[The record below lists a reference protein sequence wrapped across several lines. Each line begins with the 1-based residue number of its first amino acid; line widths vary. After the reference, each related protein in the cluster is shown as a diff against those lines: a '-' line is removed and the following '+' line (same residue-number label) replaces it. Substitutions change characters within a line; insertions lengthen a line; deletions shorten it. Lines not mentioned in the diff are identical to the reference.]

1 MTPTHALIFIW
12 RLTCGPT
19 PFLHWQYDRNPL
31 LNIECRLIRKYTT
44 ILMSNRNHGEFTSL
58 YAISSLLKSQAL
70 PVTVTATSIIPAKKG
85 LLYSLLKP
93 LSKMGCKRSNVA
105 HAPELLLHSNLPPSD
120 SERAVVCDVVAAVE
134 EEIVQLQQKP
144 PKFSPRRRRRLSQCT
159 ELLRVHNAVLSPIR
173 WVPPEVL
180 EEIFRHCTWPDILDQ
195 NCHWRELPWAIS
207 QVCRTWRDI
216 TLNLPCL
223 WNRTPIHLGDNTLA
237 NLDAQA
243 SFLTGLL
250 ARSRNAPLYLHVQ
263 APFKE
268 YDWHPLINALAP
280 HSERVE
286 ELTIK
291 SSAVTMNAFRKF
303 KGRLPLLRKLTLSK
317 TSQRNHPSALIID
330 LFEEAPLLREVTLF
344 ALYTHEL
351 ILPWPQVISF
361 NGSRINRTGLSQL
374 VANSLDLERLE
385 IAGYSYGAG
394 PRTATLRHL
403 TTLKVK
409 LENPTITSNF
419 FFGSL
424 NLPKVEEI
432 EVEEYQGDLLP
443 HLIAMLLRCPTPSM
457 LRKLTLRNI
466 IQEAPGDLTS
476 LLWLAPQL
484 QELDLE
490 LPPISDL
497 FELIITPE
505 KPPLVPMLETLIIH
519 IKTEDIWRKE
529 IPATAI
535 ARSRLGCDM
544 MIIDEKKLITT
555 AGSFPPPPP
564 PVTVENRRKLKTF
577 RLIFS
582 NPNSRHMAQA
592 ELNRWLEGDDDSDSS
607 KPSTASSYHHLK
619 SWRHVLHEELP
630 ELDHKSFP
638 LIKKFDLKLG
648 HRLDRLLG
656 AIEEFQLDDV
666 KSLYV
671 RNIKYIFI
679 FIYLWF
685 IPTYYKSIFL

>member
-1 MTPTHALIFIW
+1 
-12 RLTCGPT
+12 
-19 PFLHWQYDRNPL
+19 
-31 LNIECRLIRKYTT
+31 
-44 ILMSNRNHGEFTSL
+44 
-58 YAISSLLKSQAL
+58 
-70 PVTVTATSIIPAKKG
+70 
-85 LLYSLLKP
+85 
-93 LSKMGCKRSNVA
+93 MGFKRSNFA
-105 HAPELLLHSNLPPSD
+105 HAPELLLHSNFPPSD
-120 SERAVVCDVVAAVE
+120 SERAAVCDVVSAVE
-134 EEIVQLQQKP
+134 EEIAQLQQKQ
-144 PKFSPRRRRRLSQCT
+144 KFSQRRRRRLSQCT

-173 WVPPEVL
+173 WVPSEIL
-180 EEIFRHCTWPDILDQ
+180 EEIFQHCAWPFILDQ

-207 QVCRTWRDI
+207 QVCRTWREI
-216 TLNLPCL
+216 TLKLPYL
-223 WNRTPIHLGDNTLA
+223 WNRIPIHLGDNTLA

-243 SFLTGLL
+243 TFLTGLL
-250 ARSRNAPLYLHVQ
+250 ARSRNTPLYLHIQ

-268 YDWHPLINALAP
+268 YDWHPLINALVP

-286 ELTIK
+286 ELKIK
-291 SSAVTMNAFRKF
+291 SSTVTMKAFQKF

-394 PRTATLRHL
+394 PRTATLRRL

-443 HLIAMLLRCPTPSM
+443 HLINMLSRCPAPSM
-457 LRKLTLRNI
+457 LRKLALRNI

-476 LLWLAPQL
+476 LLWLTPQL
-484 QELDLE
+484 LELDLG
-490 LPPISDL
+490 LPPIQDL
-497 FELIITPE
+497 FQLIVGPE
-505 KPPLVPMLETLIIH
+505 SPPLVPMLETLTIH
-519 IKTEDIWRKE
+519 TKAEDIWRKE
-529 IPATAI
+529 IPATII
-535 ARSRLGCDM
+535 ARSRCE
-544 MIIDEKKLITT
+544 IDERLTW
-555 AGSFPPPPP
+555 SFPPAQ
-564 PVTVENRRKLKTF
+564 RRKLKTF

-582 NPNSRHMAQA
+582 NPSSRHMAQA
-592 ELNRWLEGDDDSDSS
+592 ELNGWLEDDS
-607 KPSTASSYHHLK
+607 KPSSYQTHHLRL
-619 SWRHVLHEELP
+619 WRHMLHEELP
-630 ELDHKSFP
+630 ELDHKSPP
-638 LIKKFDLKLG
+638 LKKKFDLKFG

-666 KSLYV
+666 KGLYV
-671 RNIKYIFI
+671 RNI
-679 FIYLWF
+679 
-685 IPTYYKSIFL
+685 

>member
-1 MTPTHALIFIW
+1 MVQLPSFKGVTTE
-12 RLTCGPT
+12 RLCSVVGEILSKCPPIIIVSLGPVVLWS
-19 PFLHWQYDRNPL
+19 PDDPL
-31 LNIECRLIRKYTT
+31 P
-44 ILMSNRNHGEFTSL
+44 
-58 YAISSLLKSQAL
+58 A
-70 PVTVTATSIIPAKKG
+70 TVVATSIVPAKKG
-85 LLYSLLKP
+85 LLCSLLKP
-93 LSKMGCKRSNVA
+93 LSKLGFKRSNLA
-105 HAPELLLHSNLPPSD
+105 RAPEILLHSNFPPSD
-120 SERAVVCDVVAAVE
+120 SERATVCDVVAAVE
-134 EEIVQLQQKP
+134 EEIAQLQQKSTFP
-144 PKFSPRRRRRLSQCT
+144 QRRRRRLSRYT
-159 ELLRVHNAVLSPIR
+159 ELLRVHIAVLSPIR
-173 WVPPEVL
+173 SVPTEIL
-180 EEIFRHCTWPDILDQ
+180 EEIFQHCAWQLILDQ

-207 QVCRTWRDI
+207 QVCRTWREI

-223 WNRTPIHLGDNTLA
+223 WNRIPIHLGDDTLE
-237 NLDAQA
+237 NFDAQ
-243 SFLTGLL
+243 STFLSNLL
-250 ARSRNAPLYLHVQ
+250 ARSRNAPLYLYVQ

-268 YDWHPLINALAP
+268 YDWHPLVNILIP

-291 SSAVTMNAFRKF
+291 SSTVTMNAFRKF
-303 KGRLPLLRKLTLSK
+303 KGHLPSLRKLTLSK

-394 PRTATLRHL
+394 PRTATLHRL
-403 TTLKVK
+403 TSLKVK

-443 HLIAMLLRCPTPSM
+443 HLITMLTRCPTPSM

-476 LLWLAPQL
+476 LLWLTPQL
-484 QELDLE
+484 LELDLE
-490 LPPISDL
+490 LPPIHDL
-497 FELIITPE
+497 FELIMGPE
-505 KPPLVPMLETLIIH
+505 SHPLVPMLETLIIH
-519 IKTEDIWRKE
+519 IKAEEIWKKE

-535 ARSRLGCDM
+535 ARSRCK
-544 MIIDEKKLITT
+544 IDGT
-555 AGSFPPPPP
+555 GSIPA
-564 PVTVENRRKLKTF
+564 ERRKLQTF

-592 ELNRWLEGDDDSDSS
+592 ELNEWLKDDS
-607 KPSTASSYHHLK
+607 KPGSNQIHHLR
-619 SWRHVLHEELP
+619 SWRQMLHEELP
-630 ELDHKSFP
+630 ELDHKSPP
-638 LIKKFDLKLG
+638 LKKKFDLKFG
-648 HRLDRLLG
+648 QRLDRLLG
-656 AIEEFQLDDV
+656 AIEEFQLDDLDV
-666 KSLYV
+666 KDLYV
-671 RNIKYIFI
+671 RNFYFI
-679 FIYLWF
+679 FFLKIILLMV
-685 IPTYYKSIFL
+685 IFFVHYNSFLIGVGVAFVSAPFKLYPA